1 MLRVSVGKAVFP
13 VARIPADALPF
24 TTAAWQ
30 CNLLPQ
36 RAIFSAIVP
45 DLTEAAQF
53 KVQLPV
59 CTSNAGTSKDSLRE
73 NFARA
78 LRQQRPDWPVSLHQ
92 VTQTLQYV
100 EEAVDPVIEV
110 RGPCGYCPAW
120 NKAAGFLLEGG
131 ARVWPLHVLAAG
143 AAGLYDLPT

>member
-1 MLRVSVGKAVFP
+1 MPCPLPLRLGNA
-13 VARIPADALPF
+13 
-24 TTAAWQ
+24 T
-30 CNLLPQ
+30 CC
-36 RAIFSAIVP
+36 IFSAIVP

-59 CTSNAGTSKDSLRE
+59 AGTSKDSLQE

-100 EEAVDPVIEV
+100 EEAPVIEV
-110 RGPCGYCPAW
+110 RGPTMTGLGHGGLIMLMSVHGRLRKETASSVIAKSGLRCP
-120 NKAAGFLLEGG
+120 FSL
-131 ARVWPLHVLAAG
+131 AR
-143 AAGLYDLPT
+143 